1 MRVAHVVIDI
11 SLCLL
16 RVNISCVYYD
26 IIVDN
31 YIKEKHKMKL
41 LTILFSLMF
50 ILGACGEE
58 VIKKGVQQKDEY
70 RYVEIEECTIPIA
83 KKFKITNYGNKGLY
97 LHNYVFE
104 EKKDIFN
111 KQYLISVNKRHED
124 DYIHMIESIDKMKNM
139 TIVSE
144 TKKNHFKIIEST
156 MDGDTMFHLYGVK
169 SRIDLLV
176 SNKKELNY
184 LLDYCQKTWKLD
196 KGEK

>member
-1 MRVAHVVIDI
+1 
-11 SLCLL
+11 
-16 RVNISCVYYD
+16 
-26 IIVDN
+26 
-31 YIKEKHKMKL
+31 MKL
-41 LTILFSLMF
+41 LTILLSLMF

-58 VIKKGVQQKDEY
+58 AVKKGLQQKDDY
-70 RYVEIEECTIPIA
+70 RYVEIAECTIPIPS
-83 KKFKITNYGNKGLY
+83 KFKLNENNKFNQTY
-97 LHNYVFE
+97 IYDRNHKLHF
-104 EKKDIFN
+104 
-111 KQYLISVNKRHED
+111 ISIHKRHQD
-124 DYIHMIESIDKMKNM
+124 DYIYAIESIDKMKNM

-156 MDGDTMFHLYGVK
+156 MDEDTMFHLYGIK

>member
-1 MRVAHVVIDI
+1 MKII
-11 SLCLL
+11 SLFSIALL
-16 RVNISCVYYD
+16 FLQSCG
-26 IIVDN
+26 N
-31 YIKEKHKMKL
+31 E
-41 LTILFSLMF
+41 TTRNQS
-50 ILGACGEE
+50 EQE
-58 VIKKGVQQKDEY
+58 TEY
-70 RYVEIEECTIPIA
+70 RYVEIAECTIPIP
-83 KKFKITNYGNKGLY
+83 KKFKITNYGNNGFY
-97 LHNYVFE
+97 LHNYIYE
-104 EKKDIFN
+104 EKKDMRN
-111 KQYLISVNKRHED
+111 KQYLISVNKRRKD